1 MDVKNK
7 ESDIRGSFERND
19 SKDRFETKPKDPPK
33 LEKELRGWTKEDFWD
48 YYIDN

>member
-19 SKDRFETKPKDPPK
+19 SKERFETKSKDPPK